1 VYYAKVSAN
10 PYGGAGTF
18 DNGGAIVNGTTYWFK
33 CEPITW
39 NVLSSGGEYLVLSS
53 VLLDAHCYHSSTED
67 RTIDAETIHAN
78 NYKHSDIRN
87 WLNNDF
93 SDSAFALGDT
103 NIQTTTL
110 EDGIQDKAFLLR
122 TSDYTDSS
130 YGFAS
135 ATDRNYKTTDWAR
148 ARGAYCASAQYD
160 GCYWT
165 RTSIYDNM
173 SKYVGYEVEQFLYDE
188 VTRRYIATRPA
199 LTIQIA

>member
-1 VYYAKVSAN
+1 MSNHQKRDGGIVICCVDGDIEKLIDAIDKVG
-10 PYGGAGTF
+10 YHYVKTKER
-18 DNGGAIVNGTTYWFK
+18 TTYRISIYSKELNEFVERYSHTAYNK
-33 CEPITW
+33 
-39 NVLSSGGEYLVLSS
+39 
-53 VLLDAHCYHSSTED
+53 
-67 RTIDAETIHAN
+67 TIDAETIHAN
-78 NYKHSDIRN
+78 NYKYSDIRN
-87 WLNNDF
+87 WLNDDF
-93 SDSAFALGDT
+93 YDCAFALGDT

-122 TSDYTDSS
+122 TSDYSDSS

-135 ATDRNYKTTDWAR
+135 ATDRNCKTTDWAR